1 MTFLFHYLSG
11 RPVKPEQGPSLFETD
26 PHIFIPCSWEKS
38 EDRSSFYKTLGAV
51 DLILPLTS
59 ESLGSIAQDHFVGL
73 PRERRDECWK
83 GFEQGKVINIRVV
96 LACILN

>member
-11 RPVKPEQGPSLFETD
+11 RPVKPKKWPSLFETD
-26 PHIFIPCSWEKS
+26 PNIFAPGSQGKS

-59 ESLGSIAQDHFVGL
+59 ESLGSIAHVHLVRL
-73 PRERRDECWK
+73 PREGWDKRWK
-83 GFEQGKVINIRVV
+83 GFEQGK
-96 LACILN
+96 AD